1 MADKR
6 YDNEGMPI
14 AGSASLKFNLNDP
27 SRFGSAPEKSF
38 GQKANS

>member
-6 YDNEGMPI
+6 YDNKGMPI

-27 SRFGSAPEKSF
+27 SRFGAPEKSF